1 VTTTI
6 KVEGADN
13 LRRTLDRAARDLEDM
28 RGANTAA
35 GAFVASASSSAAPRV
50 TGALAA
56 SVHGEAVTDGAEIG
70 SSLVYAGPIHNG
82 WPRHH
87 IVAQPFIRETA
98 ARTQPT
104 WVSMYGANIRRIVAK
119 IRGA

>member
-1 VTTTI
+1 MSSTV
-6 KVEGADN
+6 KVIGAAN
-13 LRRTLDRAARDLEDM
+13 LERTLGNASRELEDL

-35 GAFVASASSSAAPRV
+35 GAFVASASSAAAPRV
-50 TGALAA
+50 SGMLAA
-56 SVHGEAVTDGAEIG
+56 SVRGEAVTDGAEIG

-104 WVSMYGANIRRIVAK
+104 WVEMYAGNLRRIIGK

>member
-1 VTTTI
+1 MATKIT
-6 KVEGADN
+6 VEGAAN
-13 LRRTLDRAARDLEDM
+13 LERTLGNASRELADL

-35 GAFVASASSSAAPRV
+35 GAFVASASKSAAPRV
-50 TGALAA
+50 SGALAA
-56 SVHGEAVTDGAEIG
+56 SVRGNAVDDGAEIG

-104 WVSMYGANIRRIVAK
+104 WVDMYAGNLRRIVGK
-119 IRGA
+119 IRGV

>member
-1 VTTTI
+1 MAGTV
-6 KVEGADN
+6 KVIGAEN
-13 LRRTLDRAARDLEDM
+13 LQRTLGNASRELSDL

-35 GAFVASASSSAAPRV
+35 GAFVSSASKAAAPRV
-50 TGALAA
+50 TGMLAA
-56 SVHGEAVTDGAEIG
+56 SVRANAVDDGTEIG

-104 WVSMYGANIRRIVAK
+104 WVGMYATNIQRIVAK
-119 IRGA
+119 VRGA

>member
-1 VTTTI
+1 MASTV
-6 KVEGADN
+6 KVEGAEN
-13 LRRTLDRAARDLEDM
+13 LQRTLGNAGRELGDL

-50 TGALAA
+50 TGMLAA
-56 SVHGEAVTDGAEIG
+56 SVHANAVDDGTEIG

-104 WVSMYGANIRRIVAK
+104 WVGMYAANLERIVSK
-119 IRGA
+119 IRGV

>member
-1 VTTTI
+1 MTRTVT
-6 KVEGADN
+6 VEGAAN
-13 LRRTLDRAARDLEDM
+13 LQRTLGNASRELADL

-50 TGALAA
+50 SGALAA
-56 SVHGEAVTDGAEIG
+56 SVHGNAVDDGAEIG

-87 IVAQPFIRETA
+87 ISAQPFIRETA

-104 WVSMYGANIRRIVAK
+104 WVSMYGANIRRIVSK